1 MHRPHVHRR
10 RGRAFRLAVIA
21 HSTLRSMLLR
31 TKHYVTDCRLV
42 ATHVLSADVRYRWRP
57 LPSACTRDEKLHTH
71 PETMNFAFSMF
82 VAFTAF
88 YLYFVSGL
96 LLLPLRVCRRLH
108 HNNGFLFAISR
119 FLELIWFFYCL
130 TCHTNW
136 HRYFTSFFFSF
147 SLTTTAYSSVCRH
160 ILQYFLFFSV
170 VMSNGMQ
177 IIKAKGNEI
186 F

>member
-1 MHRPHVHRR
+1 MCTRPTCERTCDGAIEIKFDKNHTVAAAQISESINFLDLLQMHRPHVHRR

-119 FLELIWFFYCL
+119 FLELI
-130 TCHTNW
+130 
-136 HRYFTSFFFSF
+136 
-147 SLTTTAYSSVCRH
+147 
-160 ILQYFLFFSV
+160 
-170 VMSNGMQ
+170 
-177 IIKAKGNEI
+177 
-186 F
+186 